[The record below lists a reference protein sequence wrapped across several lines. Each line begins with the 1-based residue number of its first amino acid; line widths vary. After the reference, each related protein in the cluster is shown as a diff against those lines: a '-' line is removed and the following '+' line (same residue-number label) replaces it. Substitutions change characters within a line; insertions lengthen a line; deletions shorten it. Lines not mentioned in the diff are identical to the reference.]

1 MLQLHQSCFHILH
14 FWLHVSRNISFF
26 SEETLSFYNSHISF
40 FFPACLQVPED
51 PENWNLDNGVYEQ
64 VVGEFTQNDIMDGK
78 VFYRHVG
85 PHRSD
90 FLFDHIYFRLQD
102 GGLPPN
108 ESDMKELIVKVRLW
122 SLADSATVGETEL
135 IVKVVLLVFC

>member
-1 MLQLHQSCFHILH
+1 M
-14 FWLHVSRNISFF
+14 
-26 SEETLSFYNSHISF
+26 
-40 FFPACLQVPED
+40 CLQVPED

-122 SLADSATVGETEL
+122 SFADPATVGETEL
-135 IVKVVLLVFC
+135 IVKVRLRVFGCYNSQSDTKDGIKKLKTDTAGPWVKQQPLRYGQ